1 MKLSK
6 QKIVDLKGD
15 LMSGA
20 VALLLFFSLAMLD
33 GILSGMGW

>member
-1 MKLSK
+1 LSK
-6 QKIVDLKGD
+6 QKKED

-20 VALLLFFSLAMLD
+20 VALLLFFTVAMLD